1 MTTHRLRT
9 PLLLLVLFLA
19 TWIPR
24 VLALDA
30 FVTYDERK
38 WLARSANFYQAL
50 THGDWTHTFQRE
62 HPGVT
67 VMWAG
72 VLGFLQ
78 RFPDYPQQAP
88 GQFTWEREHFEAWLH
103 QHSQLTPL
111 TMLTAGRWWEV
122 LFITLTIVGGYFP
135 LRRLFGAKIAA
146 LAVLFIAW
154 DPFDLALSRQLHPD
168 GLVAGLISL
177 ALLLF
182 LAWLYGAE
190 SVERSDDFSRLANS
204 TTKIVTTN
212 DAPPG
217 SRPAWRYLVAS
228 GIVMGLAWLTKTPSI
243 FLVPTGAVLIALE
256 LWHTRQAKS
265 PNPQSPTAVG
275 ISQKLLIGYVLW
287 GIIATLIFVA
297 LWPSMWVQPLGT
309 LRQMT
314 ATMEDYAE
322 GHVNG
327 NYFLGQPTDD
337 PGALFYPIAYLF
349 RSTPAIVIG
358 LLAALWAAWR
368 RGKPFDQPR
377 VRQAALALLLFA
389 IVFGIG
395 MSIGAKQFDRYI
407 LPIFPALDVLAML
420 GWVYLAQV
428 LVNWW
433 SKRRLAAASQPLPAY
448 TLSLILGVTFLLH
461 GLPGFWQYPYYFTYF
476 NPLTGGSWT
485 APQVLFVGWGEGLD
499 EAGRWLNQQ
508 PDAQKLRVVAWYADG
523 PLSYFFKGQA
533 SGLSYGSPLF
543 WLDTDYAIT
552 YANQWQRQ
560 IPDAATIAYF
570 AAQQPVQVIRFRG
583 LELARIYDMRDALLP
598 DFVDIGKASAAD
610 FGGKI
615 RLAAY
620 KFDQQTAKP
629 GDNFQATFYLQS
641 LAKMDVNY
649 NVLVRL
655 VAPDGSELWREEG
668 WPWGAATQD
677 WPLRDIRPDGHKVV
691 IPANAKPGLYKFLLS
706 FYDPANLT
714 NLPVTVAK
722 SDKVIDTQTRDV
734 ALLRIGEPP
743 AVQQTLAQP
752 RQFDRFFALSGVTLP
767 VQAKPGADLNL
778 RLQWDSV
785 QRAALDYTTFVHVV
799 NADGKLVAQ
808 QDRPPLGG
816 FAATRL
822 WEPGQRIVDDYA
834 IPLPADLPAGQYTVQ
849 LGLYNPADGARLPVT
864 QQGKTSGDFVAI
876 GSFTAP

>member
-1 MTTHRLRT
+1 MITHRLRT
-9 PLLLLVLFLA
+9 PLLLLILFLA
-19 TWIPR
+19 TWLPR

-38 WLARSANFYQAL
+38 WLARSANFYQAI
-50 THGDWTHTFQRE
+50 THEDWTHTFQRE

-88 GQFTWEREHFEAWLH
+88 GQFTWEREHFEDWLH

-111 TMLTAGRWWEV
+111 TMLAAGRWWEV
-122 LFITLTIVGGYFP
+122 LFITLAIVSSYFP
-135 LRRLFGAKIAA
+135 LRRLFGGKIAA

-154 DPFDLALSRQLHPD
+154 DPFDVALSRQLHPD

-182 LAWLYGAE
+182 LAWLYGTKSTQNGAE
-190 SVERSDDFSRLANS
+190 
-204 TTKIVTTN
+204 T
-212 DAPPG
+212 
-217 SRPAWRYLVAS
+217 PAKKYQWRYLIAS

-243 FLVPTGAVLIALE
+243 FLVPTGAILIALE
-256 LWHTRQAKS
+256 VWRNRQTKIS
-265 PNPQSPTAVG
+265 SLQSPV
-275 ISQKLLIGYVLW
+275 SNLLLGYVLW
-287 GIIATLIFVA
+287 GIIATLIFAA
-297 LWPSMWVQPLGT
+297 LWPSIWVHPIGT

-327 NYFLGQPTDD
+327 NYFLGQPTDE
-337 PGALFYPIAYLF
+337 PGALFYPVAYLF
-349 RSTPAIVIG
+349 RSTPAIVLG

-368 RGKPFDQPR
+368 RAKPFDQPHTR
-377 VRQAALALLLFA
+377 RAALALLLFA
-389 IVFGIG
+389 LIFGIG

-407 LPIFPALDVLAML
+407 LPVFPALDVLAIL

-433 SKRRLAAASQPLPAY
+433 SKSRLVNTPISLPSSA
-448 TLSLILGVTFLLH
+448 LSLLIGVTFLLH
-461 GLPGFWQYPYYFTYF
+461 GLLGFWQYPYYFTYF

-485 APQVLFVGWGEGLD
+485 APRVLFVGWGEGLD

-570 AAQQPVQVIRFRG
+570 AAQKPVQVIRFRG

-620 KFDQQTAKP
+620 KFEQQTAKP
-629 GDNFQATFYLQS
+629 GDHFQATFYLQS

-655 VAPDGSELWREEG
+655 VGQDGSELWREEG

-677 WPLRDIRPDGHKVV
+677 WPLRDIRPDGHKVL
-691 IPANAKPGLYKFLLS
+691 IPANAKPGLYKFLIS
-706 FYDPANLT
+706 FYDPATLT

-722 SDKVIDTQTRDV
+722 SDKVIDAQTRDV

-743 AVQQTLAQP
+743 AVQQALPQP
-752 RQFDRFFALSGVTLP
+752 WQFDRFFALSGVTVP
-767 VQAKPGADLNL
+767 AQAKPGSNLNL
-778 RLQWDSV
+778 SLQWDSV
-785 QRAALDYTTFVHVV
+785 QRANLDYTTFVHVV

-822 WEPGQRIVDDYA
+822 WEPGQRVVDDYA
-834 IPLPADLPAGQYTVQ
+834 IPLPSDLSTGKYTVQ
-849 LGLYNPADGARLPVT
+849 VGLYNPGNGARLPVA
-864 QQGKTSGDFVAI
+864 QNGKAAGDFVAI
-876 GSFTAP
+876 GAFAVP